1 MNFNL
6 MNKQRKF
13 LLISSAV
20 GFVSMFLPW
29 VSISMFGYTQSANGM
44 HKEGI
49 VVFLCFVVTGVIAYI
64 DDQKKNLD
72 KTMWTVTLLAG
83 VIALLFTIWY
93 YSEITSSIMGAAVV
107 GFGLYIAAI
116 AAIGVVLS
124 AYLLRSPENN
134 LKEGF
139 DSLKV
144 GLKDKFG
151 NSGNP
156 ATPADSTGIQGKL
169 NATEHENENIN
180 QGVE

>member
-6 MNKQRKF
+6 MTKQRKF

-49 VVFLCFVVTGVIAYI
+49 VVFLCFVTTGVIAYI
-64 DDQKKNLD
+64 EDQKKNLD

-83 VIALLFTIWY
+83 AIALLFTLWY
-93 YSEITSSIMGAAVV
+93 YSQITTQLTGAAFV

-116 AAIGVVLS
+116 AAIGILVS
-124 AYLLRSPENN
+124 AYVFRSPTDN

-139 DSLKV
+139 DTLRNNIKTKLSSSDDANASHSAKSDLPE
-144 GLKDKFG
+144 DN
-151 NSGNP
+151 NSE
-156 ATPADSTGIQGKL
+156 K
-169 NATEHENENIN
+169 ENTNS
-180 QGVE
+180 VAR

>member
-6 MNKQRKF
+6 MSKQRKF

-29 VSISMFGYTQSANGM
+29 VSISMFGYTQSVNGM

-93 YSEITSSIMGAAVV
+93 YSEITSSILGSALV

-116 AAIGVVLS
+116 AALGIVLS
-124 AYLLRSPENN
+124 AYLLRSPADN

-144 GLKDKFG
+144 GLKNKFG
-151 NSGNP
+151 NPEKFSS
-156 ATPADSTGIQGKL
+156 TTDSTRVAEKL

>member
-6 MNKQRKF
+6 MSKQRKF

-20 GFVSMFLPW
+20 GFISMFLPW

-44 HKEGI
+44 HKEGV

-64 DDQKKNLD
+64 HDQQKNLD

-93 YSEITSSIMGAAVV
+93 YSEITSTIMGSAFV

-116 AAIGVVLS
+116 AAIGIILS
-124 AYLLRSPENN
+124 AYLLRSPTDN

-139 DSLKV
+139 DSLKDE
-144 GLKDKFG
+144 LKNKFA
-151 NSGNP
+151 SP
-156 ATPADSTGIQGKL
+156 SDSTSRPGKIME
-169 NATEHENENIN
+169 TPENSTVDKENPHTLL
-180 QGVE
+180 